1 MSISLNNI
9 KKNSGKSSRKKR
21 IGRGNSSGSGTYS
34 GRGQKG
40 QKARAGV
47 GKSKLKRLGMK
58 RDLLKIPKARG
69 FKSLKTKNQVVS
81 VENINKNFKDGD
93 IISPET
99 LMEKKLI
106 SKKNLAVKILGKEK
120 IEPKN
125 LKFEKVLFSESVRQ
139 QVEK

>member
-9 KKNSGKSSRKKR
+9 KKDAGRSGRKKR
-21 IGRGNSSGSGTYS
+21 IGRGNASGSGTYS

-40 QKARAGV
+40 QKSRSGV
-47 GKSKLKRLGMK
+47 GKGRLKRLGMK
-58 RDLLKIPKARG
+58 QNLLKIPKVRG
-69 FKSLKTKNQVVS
+69 FKSLKAKNQVVS

-93 IISPET
+93 IVSPET
-99 LMEKKLI
+99 LLEKKLI

-120 IEPKN
+120 IELKN

-139 QVEK
+139 QIEK